1 MQQNRNS
8 NQALIF
14 ALQAEL
20 GYSPSE
26 ATGSYG
32 NGTTS
37 KTYPVSEGNSGNY
50 VRIIQY
56 GLYVNGYFEDGT
68 FDGIFTKYM
77 GLEVL
82 AFRKFMVLPEYTEI
96 ADVVVIKGL
105 LSSAGDIRRSADGAD
120 TSTQLTRSQIQTLVD
135 NDIKIVGRYLTG
147 TVGIGKDE
155 RNKYLTTEEL
165 N

>member
-1 MQQNRNS
+1 IMPCDGIYQRNS

-37 KTYPVSEGNSGNY
+37 KTYPVTEGNSGNY

-56 GLYVNGYFEDGT
+56 G
-68 FDGIFTKYM
+68 
-77 GLEVL
+77 
-82 AFRKFMVLPEYTEI
+82 
-96 ADVVVIKGL
+96 
-105 LSSAGDIRRSADGAD
+105 
-120 TSTQLTRSQIQTLVD
+120 
-135 NDIKIVGRYLTG
+135 
-147 TVGIGKDE
+147 
-155 RNKYLTTEEL
+155 
-165 N
+165 